1 MIEKAKFPMPTMNI
15 TRGYNEGSHKG
26 TFALD
31 LAGEDSG
38 IDWVL
43 APFTGKIVKTLSG
56 SFGNWYWFE
65 SLDKVL
71 CANGELTKLTCMF
84 GHDNKIR
91 HKEGDIIKQG
101 DVLCAEG
108 KSGKVTGNHCHLEV
122 GVGSFVGTWYP
133 NQYGIY
139 MLYNAVKPNEYLCL
153 PDDYKIKIADGVLR
167 NGGLGWKRE
176 SEVHEPHNNQ
186 TLILPASAE
195 SWRVYPMDV
204 APIVGNE
211 KAKLLPSKFGGLE
224 YEIKG
229 WAQPDVA
236 IIQTR
241 DFGECQIYVAPSTGA
256 IIK

>member
-15 TRGYNEGSHKG
+15 TQGYNEGSHKG

-84 GHDNKIR
+84 GHDNKMR

-101 DVLCAEG
+101 EPLCAEG
-108 KSGKVTGNHCHLEV
+108 TSGNATGNHCHLEV
-122 GVGSFVGTWYP
+122 GVGPFAGTWYP

-139 MLYNAVKPNEYLCL
+139 MLYNEVKPNEYLCL

-176 SEVHEPHNNQ
+176 SEVHEPHSNQ

-195 SWRVYPMDV
+195 SWRVYPMGV

-211 KAKLLPSKFGGLE
+211 KAKLAPKKYGGLE

-229 WAQPDVA
+229 WTQPDVA

>member
-15 TRGYNEGSHKG
+15 TQGYNEGSHKG

-56 SFGNWYWFE
+56 TFGNWYWFE

-84 GHDNKIR
+84 GHDNKMR

-101 DVLCAEG
+101 EPLCAEG
-108 KSGKVTGNHCHLEV
+108 TSGNATGNHCHLEV
-122 GVGSFVGTWYP
+122 GVGPFAGTWYP

-139 MLYNAVKPNEYLCL
+139 MLYNEVKPNEYLCL

-186 TLILPASAE
+186 TLILPASAD
-195 SWRVYPMDV
+195 SWRVYPIGV

-211 KAKLLPSKFGGLE
+211 KAKLAPKKYGGLE

-236 IIQTR
+236 IIDTQM
-241 DFGECQIYVAPSTGA
+241 FGECQIYVAPNTGA